1 MSASLSDSQTR
12 ALEVTERVGSVI
24 SLVGCAWIFSTFL
37 GSSKFRKPINRLIF
51 YAALG
56 NAFCN
61 IATLISQDGIRAA
74 AISPNSPLCQFQA
87 FLIQMFLPADA
98 MWNLSMAINVYLT
111 VFRRYNPAQLRRL
124 EPIYLLI
131 NYGVTFIPALA
142 YIFISTA
149 DRHRVYGPAITWC
162 SITSAWGF
170 LRIALCYGP
179 AWVSILIIFF
189 IYIWAGLEIFEK
201 RRQLRAFKDTVSQVT
216 MIANP
221 FTSYVTT
228 EVEITSEAN
237 PNPVSLLPQP
247 YNLEEDV
254 PGYGFSP
261 YVVKVERGQK
271 RPESPL
277 VQSIHSRQH
286 NVAMDANTAAWGYLK
301 CAILFFM
308 SLLITWVPSSAN
320 RVHSLIYP
328 NEVTFSY
335 NYAGA
340 LVLPLMGF
348 WNAVI
353 YTTTSWEAVKS
364 LFADIRSNLAERKF
378 NGSLGGRVR
387 VKSMSIEMGRPTS
400 LSSHERD
407 TNLAGVTRGSF
418 TDSMKRLAG

>member
-1 MSASLSDSQTR
+1 
-12 ALEVTERVGSVI
+12 
-24 SLVGCAWIFSTFL
+24 
-37 GSSKFRKPINRLIF
+37 
-51 YAALG
+51 
-56 NAFCN
+56 
-61 IATLISQDGIRAA
+61 
-74 AISPNSPLCQFQA
+74 
-87 FLIQMFLPADA
+87 
-98 MWNLSMAINVYLT
+98 MAINVYLT
-111 VFRRYNPAQLRRL
+111 VFRRYDPAQLRKL

-131 NYGVTFIPALA
+131 NYGITFIPALA
-142 YIFISTA
+142 YIFISTP

-179 AWVSILIIFF
+179 AWVSILIIFV
-189 IYIWAGLEIFEK
+189 IYIWAGIEIFEK
-201 RRQLRAFKDTVSQVT
+201 RRQLRTFKHPVSEVTV
-216 MIANP
+216 IANP

-237 PNPVSLLPQP
+237 PNTTRLSPQP

-254 PGYGFSP
+254 PGYGFSA
-261 YVVKVERGQK
+261 YVVKVERGQE

-277 VQSIHSRQH
+277 VRSIHSRQQ

-301 CAILFFM
+301 CAMLFFV

-328 NEVTFSY
+328 NEVTFSF

-340 LVLPLMGF
+340 LVLPLMGY

-353 YTTTSWEAVKS
+353 YTTTSWTAVKS
-364 LFADIRSNLAERKF
+364 LFADIHSKLAERDY
-378 NGSLGGRVR
+378 NGPSGGGIR
-387 VKSMSIEMGRPTS
+387 VKSRGIKMGRATS

-407 TNLAGVTRGSF
+407 NILTDMTGGSCM
-418 TDSMKRLAG
+418 DSMKRLAQ

>member
-1 MSASLSDSQTR
+1 MSTSLTASQTR

-24 SLVGCAWIFSTFL
+24 SLVGCTWIFSTFL
-37 GSSKFRKPINRLIF
+37 GSSRFRTPINRLIF

-61 IATLISQDGIRAA
+61 VATLISQDGIRAA
-74 AISPNSPLCQFQA
+74 EKSPNSPLCQFQA

-111 VFRRYNPAQLRRL
+111 VFRRYNPAQLRKL

-131 NYGVTFIPALA
+131 NYGITFIPALA
-142 YIFISTA
+142 YIFISTP

-179 AWVSILIIFF
+179 AWVSILIIFV
-189 IYIWAGLEIFEK
+189 IYIWAGIAIFEK
-201 RRQLRAFKDTVSQVT
+201 RRQLRAFKHPVSEVT
-216 MIANP
+216 IIANP

-237 PNPVSLLPQP
+237 PNTTRLSPQP

-254 PGYGFSP
+254 PGYGFSA
-261 YVVKVERGQK
+261 YVVKVERGQR

-277 VQSIHSRQH
+277 VQGIHSRQQ
-286 NVAMDANTAAWGYLK
+286 NLAMDANTAAWGYLK
-301 CAILFFM
+301 CAMLFFL

-335 NYAGA
+335 NYAGG

-364 LFADIRSNLAERKF
+364 LFANVRSRLAEREYKK
-378 NGSLGGRVR
+378 SSGGCIRA
-387 VKSMSIEMGRPTS
+387 KSIGIEMGRPASIRSDERPNDLADMTRD
-400 LSSHERD
+400 SS
-407 TNLAGVTRGSF
+407 
-418 TDSMKRLAG
+418 TDSMKRLAQ

>member
-1 MSASLSDSQTR
+1 
-12 ALEVTERVGSVI
+12 
-24 SLVGCAWIFSTFL
+24 
-37 GSSKFRKPINRLIF
+37 
-51 YAALG
+51 
-56 NAFCN
+56 
-61 IATLISQDGIRAA
+61 
-74 AISPNSPLCQFQA
+74 
-87 FLIQMFLPADA
+87 
-98 MWNLSMAINVYLT
+98 MAINVYLT
-111 VFRRYNPAQLRRL
+111 VFKRYNPAQLRKL

-142 YIFISTA
+142 YIFISTS

-179 AWVSILIIFF
+179 AWVSILFIFI

-201 RRQLRAFKDTVSQVT
+201 RRQLRAFKYPVSEVKV
-216 MIANP
+216 IANP

-237 PNPVSLLPQP
+237 PYATPLSPQP

-277 VQSIHSRQH
+277 VRSIHSRQQ
-286 NVAMDANTAAWGYLK
+286 NVALDANTAAWGYLK
-301 CAILFFM
+301 CAMLFFV

-328 NEVTFSY
+328 NEVSFSF
-335 NYAGA
+335 NYAGG

-364 LFADIRSNLAERKF
+364 LFADLSSSIAERKF
-378 NGSLGGRVR
+378 DGSLVGHVR
-387 VKSMSIEMGRPTS
+387 FRSMGIEMGRPAS

-407 TNLAGVTRGSF
+407 NNPASEIRGSF
-418 TDSMKRLAG
+418 TDSMKRLAR